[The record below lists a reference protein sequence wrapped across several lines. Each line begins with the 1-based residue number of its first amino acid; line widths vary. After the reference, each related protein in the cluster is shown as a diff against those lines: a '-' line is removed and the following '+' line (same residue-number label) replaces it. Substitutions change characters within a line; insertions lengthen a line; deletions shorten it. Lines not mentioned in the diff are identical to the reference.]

1 MQIAIRQSH
10 GDCVER
16 PSGRQHN
23 CLPLDNAAQRG
34 TARASGN
41 DMLDDSVLA
50 LPCFVCSTVGA
61 KSLDLDST
69 LLVERLRVRKL
80 RWDALSLPFHPHCR
94 GA

>member
-1 MQIAIRQSH
+1 VVANIIVYHLTIQH
-10 GDCVER
+10 
-16 PSGRQHN
+16 SG
-23 CLPLDNAAQRG
+23 AQP
-34 TARASGN
+34 RASGN